1 MNFRTNFK
9 FFFEEQNKNKNF
21 LLLQIVA
28 RAFHRHLQ
36 REDKR
41 KQFVQKMEKNVL

>member
-1 MNFRTNFK
+1 MNFRD
-9 FFFEEQNKNKNF
+9 FFEEQNKKKNF

-28 RAFHRHLQ
+28 HVFHRRLQ
-36 REDKR
+36 HEDKR